1 MTVLSTSQEQ
11 LDTIQSAI
19 HRLACL
25 LVVRL
30 VQHQNHNM
38 AALPSQQEQLKI
50 AQLKS
55 YLHQMLE
62 RHPSNQKKYNSLNG
76 RLEKQRLY
84 TEAFKLPGLI
94 AGHGF
99 TMTHLMTR
107 HSVTFMLQPTNRI

>member
-1 MTVLSTSQEQ
+1 MDTHVHAGHFDLTGLSTSKEQ
-11 LDTIQSAI
+11 LDTTRSAI
-19 HRLACL
+19 YRLACL

-30 VQHQNHNM
+30 VQHQNHGM

-62 RHPSNQKKYNSLNG
+62 RHPSNNKKSNSLNS

-84 TEAFKLPGLI
+84 T
-94 AGHGF
+94 
-99 TMTHLMTR
+99 
-107 HSVTFMLQPTNRI
+107 